1 MPSIRVRISAMAA
14 PAVALSLSLLP
25 ALSLPAHAQTE
36 PETTDPIVINGG
48 EVELPATAPAPAHLD
63 GVFDRIYSGWLFRDA
78 ATQAMQMDDFEN
90 PGMIF
95 VDQGIDDWNTVEG
108 AADKSCA
115 SCHEDIGSM
124 KGVRAVMPRV
134 NADGELWAME
144 DYINDCRVN
153 RMQADAL
160 EWDGDRM
167 KNLTAA
173 ISVQSRGMPMD
184 VAIDGPAQSYWEQG
198 KKMYYTRYGQLELAC
213 ANCHEDHYG
222 DWIRADHLS
231 QGMTNGFPV
240 YRLKQAGLVSQHNR
254 FRGCIRDTRA
264 ETFGIGSDAFRALE
278 LYVASRGNGLPVE
291 GVSVRH

>member
-1 MPSIRVRISAMAA
+1 MTTLIRPNVRAVMASAL
-14 PAVALSLSLLP
+14 VLALSSP
-25 ALSLPAHAQTE
+25 AMAQTE
-36 PETTDPIVINGG
+36 PEHTDPIVINGG
-48 EVELPATAPAPAHLD
+48 EVELQTAVPAPDHLE
-63 GVFDRIYSGWLFRDA
+63 GAFEQVYSGWLFRDTE
-78 ATQAMQMDDFEN
+78 TQAMQLDDFEN
-90 PGMIF
+90 PGLIF

-108 AADKSCA
+108 EAGKSCA
-115 SCHEDIGSM
+115 SCHEGIESM
-124 KGVRAVMPRV
+124 EGLRAEVPKV

-144 DYINDCRVN
+144 DYINDCRTN
-153 RMQADAL
+153 RMQAEAL
-160 EWDGDRM
+160 DWNGGRM

-173 ISVQSRGMPMD
+173 ISMQSRGMPMN
-184 VAIDGPAQSYWEQG
+184 VAIDGPAQPYWEQG
-198 KKMYYTRYGQLELAC
+198 KEMYYTRFGQLELAC

-240 YRLKQAGLVSQHNR
+240 YRLKQAALVSQHNR

-264 ETFGIGSDAFRALE
+264 ETFAMGTDEFRALE

>member
-1 MPSIRVRISAMAA
+1 MTTLIRPNVRAAMASA
-14 PAVALSLSLLP
+14 LVLALSSP
-25 ALSLPAHAQTE
+25 AMAQTE
-36 PETTDPIVINGG
+36 PEHTDPIVINGG
-48 EVELPATAPAPAHLD
+48 EVELQTAVPAPDHLE
-63 GVFDRIYSGWLFRDA
+63 GAFDQVYSGWLFRDTE
-78 ATQAMQMDDFEN
+78 TQAMQLDDFEN
-90 PGMIF
+90 PGLIF

-108 AADKSCA
+108 EAGKSCA
-115 SCHEDIGSM
+115 SCHEGIESM
-124 KGVRAVMPRV
+124 EGLRAELPKV

-144 DYINDCRVN
+144 DYINDCRTN
-153 RMQADAL
+153 RMQAEAL
-160 EWDGDRM
+160 DWNGDRM

-173 ISVQSRGMPMD
+173 ISMQSRGMPMN

-198 KKMYYTRYGQLELAC
+198 KEMYYTRFGQLELAC

-240 YRLKQAGLVSQHNR
+240 YRLKQAALVSQHNR

-264 ETFGIGSDAFRALE
+264 ETFAMGTDEFRALE